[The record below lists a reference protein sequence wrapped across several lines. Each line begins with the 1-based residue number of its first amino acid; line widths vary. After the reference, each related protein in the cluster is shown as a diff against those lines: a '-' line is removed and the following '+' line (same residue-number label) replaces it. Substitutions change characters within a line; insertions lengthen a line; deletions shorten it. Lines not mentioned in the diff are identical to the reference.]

1 MTILTVR
8 NLKPEVHQR
17 LRERAAAHG
26 RSMEA
31 EARAIL
37 EAGVSDGGV
46 DMIAALRRFAQ
57 DVRPTEDELATIF
70 PPRNHELQRPILLDD
85 QSS

>member
-17 LRERAAAHG
+17 LREQAAANG

-37 EAGVSDGGV
+37 EAGVSGGGD

-57 DVRPTEDELATIF
+57 DVRPTDEELATIF
-70 PPRNHELQRPILLDD
+70 PPRNQELQRPIVLGD

>member
-17 LRERAAAHG
+17 LREQAAANG

-37 EAGVSDGGV
+37 EAGVGGGSD
-46 DMIAALRRFAQ
+46 DMIAALRRFAK
-57 DVRPTEDELATIF
+57 DVQPTDEELAIIF
-70 PPRNHELQRPILLDD
+70 PPRNPELQRPIVLGDH
-85 QSS
+85 SS